1 MAVKGGII
9 YYDAGAYVWRVMRD
23 AENVLA
29 ELPVE
34 HYLMDRGEDVSAIL
48 GSLQNNIGK
57 LSAPLTAD
65 FIMPHF
71 MYGVDFI
78 TLPSIKK
85 SHLGENFKTELRN
98 MYKNY
103 DELVFLSNEIYS
115 AKASVTYSVFFTQK
129 KVLADLRAAFAK
141 VNINIVRFLPYG
153 STLACGAMKM
163 NNAVR
168 KSPCLIL
175 SLENNYGYIAAFGK
189 DSLIGGLEIPF
200 GIEALSDTRVM
211 SERALYRDDSAELLV
226 INARERAKS
235 TKLTMAINI
244 EDEKIDDSV
253 QSDEDEETEN
263 KEENAVSV
271 SEIAAIN
278 EENPELPD
286 ITKAGSE
293 NPDDDDDDDDEDDT
307 PEARNVKTLNKSAV
321 RVLPKFMRRPTPET
335 PQGFVMENFRLFER
349 RILLT
354 AREMSL
360 SGYMPKPDTVYM
372 FLPQKMAF
380 IADVMAHE
388 NPGLKWVNV
397 ADMSQ
402 KRGELALQGAQNFAP
417 YKLPV
422 F

>member
-1 MAVKGGII
+1 MGCEATHRGREREKTENAFSGFIPLVPRKGFSPHIPASRLFVLFHPTQATIPPPSKPHQIKQPLSKIAVNER
-9 YYDAGAYVWRVMRD
+9 A
-23 AENVLA
+23 L
-29 ELPVE
+29 
-34 HYLMDRGEDVSAIL
+34 
-48 GSLQNNIGK
+48 
-57 LSAPLTAD
+57 LTARL
-65 FIMPHF
+65 I
-71 MYGVDFI
+71 
-78 TLPSIKK
+78 
-85 SHLGENFKTELRN
+85 
-98 MYKNY
+98 
-103 DELVFLSNEIYS
+103 
-115 AKASVTYSVFFTQK
+115 
-129 KVLADLRAAFAK
+129 
-141 VNINIVRFLPYG
+141 
-153 STLACGAMKM
+153 
-163 NNAVR
+163 
-168 KSPCLIL
+168 IL

-200 GIEALSDTRVM
+200 GIEALSDKRVM

>member
-9 YYDAGAYVWRVMRD
+9 YYDAGVCTWRVMRD
-23 AENVLA
+23 ANTLLA

-34 HYLMDRGEDVSAIL
+34 RYLMNRGEDVSAIL
-48 GSLQNNIGK
+48 SSIQNIEK
-57 LSAPLTAD
+57 LSTPLTAD

-129 KVLADLRAAFAK
+129 KVLSDLRAAFGK
-141 VNINIVRFLPYG
+141 VNINIGRFLPYG
-153 STLACGAMKM
+153 STLVCGAMKM
-163 NNAVR
+163 NSAVR
-168 KSPCLIL
+168 KNPCLIL
-175 SLENNYGYIAAFGK
+175 SLEKNYGYIAAFGR
-189 DSLIGGLEIPF
+189 DTLMGGLEIPF
-200 GIEALSDTRVM
+200 GIEALSDSKVM
-211 SERALYRDDSAELLV
+211 SERTLYRDDSAELLV

-244 EDEKIDDSV
+244 EDEKIDDSI
-253 QSDEDEETEN
+253 QDDEDEN
-263 KEENAVSV
+263 KEENTVSV

-286 ITKAGSE
+286 ITKAGTE
-293 NPDDDDDDDDEDDT
+293 NDDEYDDDDDEDDA
-307 PEARNVKTLNKSAV
+307 PEVKNIKTLNKSAV

-354 AREMSL
+354 AREMTL
-360 SGYMPKPDTVYM
+360 SGYMPKPETVYM
-372 FLPQKMAF
+372 FLPQEMSF
-380 IADVMAHE
+380 VADVMAHE
-388 NPGLKWVNV
+388 NPNLKWVNV

-402 KRGELALQGAQNFAP
+402 NRGDLALQGAANFAQ